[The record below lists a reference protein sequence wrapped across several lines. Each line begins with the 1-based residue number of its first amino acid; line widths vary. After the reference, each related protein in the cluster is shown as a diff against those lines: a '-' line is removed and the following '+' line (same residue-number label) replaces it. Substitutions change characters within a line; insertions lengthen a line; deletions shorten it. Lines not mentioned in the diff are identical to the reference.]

1 MSKHVNGRI
10 AGNFPLTHTFPSP
23 AKVEHTS
30 AGIRRAHR
38 IRVRTQSSEHRDFMP
53 PETWHEPHDRHEDYR
68 FVVQPSGAGFRHIV
82 TPEEVR
88 NRLAMLPA
96 EFVRPL
102 QVVQFSGM
110 TRKKRSMPLYGM
122 QWGTAVYLYPL
133 EADLVESY
141 SVPPTPAQLNEAKMY
156 GGKWEAVAGRWR
168 LTWTLAAAKD
178 FYLNNILI
186 HELGHLLDSRNTRTV
201 DRERYAEWFAV
212 QYGYLPTQAERRRGL
227 PPERREVVRRHAK
240 R

>member
-10 AGNFPLTHTFPSP
+10 ADRSALTHTFPSP

-30 AGIRRAHR
+30 AGIRRAR
-38 IRVRTQSSEHRDFMP
+38 RVRVRAASSDQREFMP
-53 PETWHEPHDRHEDYR
+53 PETWHEPQEQTDGYR
-68 FVVQPSGAGFRHIV
+68 FVVQPAGAGFRHVV
-82 TPEEVR
+82 TVDEVR
-88 NRLAMLPA
+88 ERLSRLPA
-96 EFVRPL
+96 EFLAPL
-102 QVVQFSGM
+102 QVVQLSRM

-122 QWGTAVYLYPL
+122 QWGTALYLYPI

-141 SVPPTPAQLNEAKMY
+141 AVPPSPAQLNEARMY
-156 GGKWEAVAGRWR
+156 GGKWEAVGGRWR

-186 HELGHLLDSRNTRTV
+186 HELGHLLDNRNTRTV

-212 QYGYLPTQAERRRGL
+212 QYGYLPTQVARRQALSLTG
-227 PPERREVVRRHAK
+227 REVVRRHA
-240 R
+240 RH

>member
-10 AGNFPLTHTFPSP
+10 AGNYPLTRNYPSP

-30 AGIRRAHR
+30 AGIRRAR
-38 IRVRTQSSEHRDFMP
+38 RVRVKGQTSDHREFMP
-53 PETWHEPHDRHEDYR
+53 PETWHEPQDRTECYR
-68 FVVQPSGAGFRHIV
+68 FVVQPAGAGFRHIV
-82 TPEEVR
+82 TVDEVR
-88 NRLAMLPA
+88 ERLAQLPA

-122 QWGTAVYLYPL
+122 QWGTALYLYPL

-141 SVPPTPAQLNEAKMY
+141 SIPPTPVQLNEARMY
-156 GGKWEAVAGRWR
+156 GGKWEAVGGRWQ

-186 HELGHLLDSRNTRTV
+186 HELGHLLDNRNTGTV

-212 QYGYLPTQAERRRGL
+212 QYGYLPTQAWRRTQLGV
-227 PPERREVVRRHAK
+227 RETVRRHAK